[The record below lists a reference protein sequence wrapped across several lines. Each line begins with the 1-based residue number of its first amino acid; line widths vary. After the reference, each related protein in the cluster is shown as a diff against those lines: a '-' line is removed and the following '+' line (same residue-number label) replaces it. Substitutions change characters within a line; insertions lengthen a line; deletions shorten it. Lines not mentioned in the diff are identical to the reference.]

1 MLPYLYSGISQNIF
15 TFLNIFI
22 CKEFKN
28 MDYFTLEDLNGMF
41 ISKIEYDPENK
52 GWEFYVIHNNNEYY
66 LKDFTLPD
74 PENVINENI
83 VAKVTELMLRV
94 KNVSTKEE
102 PKKKYEVIVEDF
114 KDTPLTNLD
123 EEDYVRP
130 DYEDELFEF
139 NGIGGSNLFVDNLK
153 QFNFNIHILFNSKS
167 FYWRYGKYSKSNEW
181 AYDDRVISVNGKV
194 IKLTVKPNENDELTW
209 EYLDEYYTNKMEY
222 NGVAGKQFFT
232 DGINY
237 FKFNIHIILDMKSLL
252 WYFGPNNTDKSW
264 IDKYGNRTVLINGY
278 TIELGNKRN
287 ENGLF
292 YFEVLKEPK
301 NNSNIIEFNGMITRD
316 MLIGE
321 DVVSKY
327 NVHLLLDTDTMTWD
341 YGPDNEDGGWLGEG
355 KQIYIQGD
363 KVSLSTKRGE
373 LGYDWEY
380 L

>member
-1 MLPYLYSGISQNIF
+1 
-15 TFLNIFI
+15 
-22 CKEFKN
+22 
-28 MDYFTLEDLNGMF
+28 MF
-41 ISKIEYDPENK
+41 INKIEYDPENK
-52 GWEFYVIHNNNEYY
+52 GWEFYVTHNNNEYY

-74 PENVINENI
+74 PENVINDNI

-102 PKKKYEVIVEDF
+102 SKKKYEVIVEDF

-278 TIELGNKRN
+278 TIELGNKQN
-287 ENGLF
+287 DNGLF
-292 YFEVLKEPK
+292 YF
-301 NNSNIIEFNGMITRD
+301 
-316 MLIGE
+316 
-321 DVVSKY
+321 
-327 NVHLLLDTDTMTWD
+327 
-341 YGPDNEDGGWLGEG
+341 
-355 KQIYIQGD
+355 
-363 KVSLSTKRGE
+363 
-373 LGYDWEY
+373 
-380 L
+380 